1 MASGAGYYSAAVIT
15 TGVVLVALWP
25 LRIIAYRILRR
36 FRNEDGRLLVA
47 LPAGEPP
54 GAVIDAIE
62 AAGVR
67 IGSLEVSQEG
77 DRRRLALD
85 VVLPR
90 DTQSTQL
97 VARIA
102 DVDRVAEVRWDD

>member
-1 MASGAGYYSAAVIT
+1 VIT

-25 LRIIAYRILRR
+25 LRILAYRILRR
-36 FRNEDGRLLVA
+36 FRSEDRRLLVA
-47 LPAGEPP
+47 LPAGAPP
-54 GAVIDAIE
+54 GAVIDAVE
-62 AAGVR
+62 ATGAR

-85 VVLPR
+85 LVLPR

-102 DVDRVAEVRWDD
+102 DVDQVAEVRWDD